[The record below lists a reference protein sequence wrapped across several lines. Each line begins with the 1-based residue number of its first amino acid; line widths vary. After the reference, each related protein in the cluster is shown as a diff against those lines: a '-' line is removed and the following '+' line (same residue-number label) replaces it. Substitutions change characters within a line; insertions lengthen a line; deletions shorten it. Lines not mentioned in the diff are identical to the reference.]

1 MKIPTKYQIFDDSVE
16 IQDKDV
22 ERLSSCI
29 GGWNRLHELFLLGSV
44 NEPDLKRLVVIRL
57 NSECRR
63 PNLLDLTHRKDYIIL
78 PRGCTTLLS
87 VCIIRL
93 CGSIHLRREFI
104 TTHHKG

>member
-44 NEPDLKRLVVIRL
+44 NEPDLKRLVVMELMGKQRHSLIVRL
-57 NSECRR
+57 MGRLAKLDRQRYFRR
-63 PNLLDLTHRKDYIIL
+63 IEELA
-78 PRGCTTLLS
+78 
-87 VCIIRL
+87 
-93 CGSIHLRREFI
+93 HL
-104 TTHHKG
+104 